1 MSATRIAFVRAAPPL
16 NGWRLAL
23 LAAGMIALL
32 PSAARWLQQWNE
44 VQRIETQLAQ
54 VRPRRATQP
63 ALTQNQLRDQDQQ
76 TKVVAEAVRQLNLPV
91 ARLLKTL
98 QAPADMHVALLG
110 LDLNG
115 QPALDPDAT
124 NAAVGIAA
132 AAGPAANAG
141 TTATASGA
149 AAATA
154 GASASASTASVPS
167 GSLKIAAEAETAQ
180 DMLNYL
186 AFLNQQQMFRSVYLV
201 KHEMAGGDAGHP
213 YRFQLE
219 AQWRQ

>member
-1 MSATRIAFVRAAPPL
+1 MSVTRIAFVRAAPPL

-23 LAAGMIALL
+23 LAAGLIALL
-32 PSAARWLQQWNE
+32 PTAARWLQQWNE
-44 VQRIETQLAQ
+44 VQGVETQLAQ
-54 VRPRRATQP
+54 VQPRRAAQP
-63 ALTQNQLRDQDQQ
+63 TLTQDQQRDQDQQ

-91 ARLLKTL
+91 SRLLKTL
-98 QAPADMHVALLG
+98 QAPGDMHVALLG

-115 QPALDPDAT
+115 QPVLDPDAASASGAKNDT
-124 NAAVGIAA
+124 G
-132 AAGPAANAG
+132 AGPGAANA
-141 TTATASGA
+141 ANA
-149 AAATA
+149 AA
-154 GASASASTASVPS
+154 
-167 GSLKIAAEAETAQ
+167 GSLKIAAEAENAQ

>member
-1 MSATRIAFVRAAPPL
+1 MTVTRISFVRAGPPM

-23 LAAGMIALL
+23 LAAGLIALL
-32 PSAARWLQQWNE
+32 PSAARWLQQASE
-44 VQRIETQLAQ
+44 VRDLETRLAQ
-54 VRPRRATQP
+54 AQPRRAPQP
-63 ALTQNQLRDQDQQ
+63 ALTPNQQREQDQQ
-76 TKVVAEAVRQLNLPV
+76 AKVVAEAVRQLNLPV

-98 QAPADMHVALLG
+98 QAPGDLHVALLG

-115 QPALDPDAT
+115 QPAQEADA
-124 NAAVGIAA
+124 GQPSAA
-132 AAGPAANAG
+132 AHAA
-141 TTATASGA
+141 TTA

-154 GASASASTASVPS
+154 SVPGSAGAPS

-180 DMLNYL
+180 DMLSYL

-201 KHEMAGGDAGHP
+201 KHEMAGGAAGQS